1 MLIFICL
8 PKKIRGANQKT
19 QSMWSIKHVWACG
32 DTPQHKQTPATAV
45 VGPRTRE
52 RITMASTKVIAT
64 TWAKKDLLKKLH
76 DTLKRMDA
84 EIDAWEKERAS
95 LERRQDAWDKKAVAW
110 AKKNITKAKDVS
122 ATTYHNRFQF
132 NYTFDL
138 ELAKPAL
145 GERPNDTRSPQY
157 KEARYD
163 EVSEYAQIQNAIALI
178 EGSTDTEFK
187 INTSSVWASFIR

>member
-1 MLIFICL
+1 M
-8 PKKIRGANQKT
+8 
-19 QSMWSIKHVWACG
+19 H
-32 DTPQHKQTPATAV
+32 QHKQTPATAV